1 MQQNWNPSKVVPEKN
16 FKTLSSSDKIPKK
29 FNFSLKFTESYFC
42 WKFTILRIYQWYFI
56 IFMKTFSFKFSY
68 VGMMSYRGDS
78 NFDNIIM
85 LRLNSRN
92 GSIIVRVPNQT

>member
-1 MQQNWNPSKVVPEKN
+1 
-16 FKTLSSSDKIPKK
+16 
-29 FNFSLKFTESYFC
+29 
-42 WKFTILRIYQWYFI
+42 
-56 IFMKTFSFKFSY
+56 MKTFSFKFSY